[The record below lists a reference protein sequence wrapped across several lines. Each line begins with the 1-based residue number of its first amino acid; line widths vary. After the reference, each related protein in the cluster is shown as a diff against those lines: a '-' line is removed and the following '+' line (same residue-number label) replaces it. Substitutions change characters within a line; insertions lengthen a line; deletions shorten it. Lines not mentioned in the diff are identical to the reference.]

1 MKNNII
7 VAGIITAT
15 VVTIG
20 FIKRFYDDY
29 EKDLKL
35 DLEGKKAKSSS
46 KNQNS
51 AEE

>member
-15 VVTIG
+15 AVTIG

-29 EKDLKL
+29 EKDL
-35 DLEGKKAKSSS
+35 EGKSAKSSS
-46 KNQNS
+46 KNQTS